1 MIEKLLHRLIEASI
15 ARPRRVIG
23 LFALVVALLAP
34 GLLKLELRTDGH
46 ALVPANEPAI
56 LFDAEVREH
65 FGLRDPI
72 VVYLESA
79 HVDGI
84 YNPATL
90 RRVQQ
95 LSDAFA
101 RLPGVGPDQVISLA
115 TEKRDRVYPGTLK
128 FRPLLDPF
136 PDSAELMAEVRG
148 DVAAIGILT
157 GTLVSAD
164 GRATAILVGVPN
176 LPPDAA
182 PHASE
187 RIALYRRILA
197 EVELHRGAESDPAVG
212 DTAVGDTA
220 DRIEVVGAPVAEFL
234 LGVHLLEDLKLLLPL
249 ALLMIALVIGVGC
262 RRPAGVLLCFLEV
275 GTCLVVTFGLMGW
288 LEIPVYLPTAILPVI
303 LTTIGLADEIHVF
316 WLYQDLLEKQEKED
330 PGGNHLAVVRQTL
343 REMSKPVMLTSF
355 TTIAGFLSFLSSPI
369 TPVRTFG
376 LFAAIGIFY
385 CLLYSLLVTPA
396 AFTLLPRAALAR
408 PRRHQVRLWPDR
420 LATFLARHPGR
431 ILAVL
436 ALITLGLGFGATR
449 LEVQDS
455 WLDGFA
461 AGSPFR
467 AATQRVNE
475 KLFGSHLL
483 IVHLDF
489 RGSQPADLDPSLDN
503 QRGPRGPLLS
513 PSLLQEIE
521 RFETFLRDQPGVG
534 GVLGPASHLKT
545 VRFLWQARRDG
556 SRELPGD
563 ARLAQRVLLRFDQA
577 RGQIRRREVIDD
589 ELSRAVLTIFLKDAN
604 YRETATLM
612 AAVRDYEQKNLQQLG
627 GVAGFAGDVA
637 VSQAMIPA
645 IVKTQVSS
653 ISLALLGSFLMLSW
667 LTRSLLTGFLTTLPT
682 VAAVFW
688 IFGIL
693 GWTGI
698 PLGVATS
705 MFCAI
710 TLGIGVDYAIH
721 FLERWQLARKH
732 GDADPVRAAI
742 REAGPAT
749 AIDALAI
756 ALGFGILAFSQ
767 VPANLRLGLLVA
779 LALCISACLTIFALG
794 IFLSWRSGTP
804 IAQKPEA
811 S

>member
-1 MIEKLLHRLIEASI
+1 MIEERLYRLIDASI

-46 ALVPANEPAI
+46 ALVPANDAAI

-72 VVYLESA
+72 VVYLETA
-79 HVDGI
+79 HPDGI

-95 LSDAFA
+95 LSDSFA
-101 RLPGVGPDQVISLA
+101 LLPGVGLDQVISLA

-136 PDSAELMAEVRG
+136 PENAEQMQELRS
-148 DVAAIGILT
+148 DVAAIGMLE

-164 GRATAILVGVPN
+164 SRATAILVGVPN

-182 PHASE
+182 PHVSE
-187 RIALYRRILA
+187 RIELYRRILA
-197 EVELHRGAESDPAVG
+197 AVEPHRAAEG
-212 DTAVGDTA
+212 DTSP

-249 ALLMIALVIGVGC
+249 ALLMIAGVIGLGC

-275 GTCLVVTFGLMGW
+275 GTCLLVTFGLMGW

-316 WLYQDLLEKQEKED
+316 WLYQDLLEKQQKED
-330 PGGNHLAVVRQTL
+330 PGGDHLVVVRQTL
-343 REMSKPVMLTSF
+343 REMAKPVLLTSL

-369 TPVRTFG
+369 TPVRVFG
-376 LFAAIGIFY
+376 LFAAIGIAY

-396 AFTLLPRAALAR
+396 VFSLLPRAALAR
-408 PRRHQVRLWPDR
+408 PRRPKVRVWPDR
-420 LATFLARHPGR
+420 LATLLARHPGK
-431 ILAVL
+431 ILAFFL
-436 ALITLGLGFGATR
+436 FLTLSLGFGTTR
-449 LEVQDS
+449 LRVQDS

-475 KLFGSHLL
+475 QLFGSHLL

-489 RGSQPADLDPSLDN
+489 RGSEPTDLDPWLEN
-503 QRGPRGPLLS
+503 QRGPHGPLLS
-513 PSLLQEIE
+513 PSLLREIE

-556 SRELPGD
+556 SRELPED

-577 RGQIRRREVIDD
+577 RGQVRRREVIDD

-604 YRETATLM
+604 YRETAQLM
-612 AAVRDYEQKNLQQLG
+612 AAVRDYEQKNLQKLG
-627 GVAGFAGDVA
+627 VVAGFAGDVA

-653 ISLALLGSFLMLSW
+653 ISLALLGSFLMLTW
-667 LTRSLLTGFLTTLPT
+667 LTRSPLTGFLTTLPT

-721 FLERWQLARKH
+721 FLERWKLARQQ

-756 ALGFGILAFSQ
+756 SLGFGILAFSQ

-779 LALCISACLTIFALG
+779 LALSISAILTISILG
-794 IFLSWRSGTP
+794 IFLSWRSASP
-804 IAQKPEA
+804 IDQRF
-811 S
+811 STD